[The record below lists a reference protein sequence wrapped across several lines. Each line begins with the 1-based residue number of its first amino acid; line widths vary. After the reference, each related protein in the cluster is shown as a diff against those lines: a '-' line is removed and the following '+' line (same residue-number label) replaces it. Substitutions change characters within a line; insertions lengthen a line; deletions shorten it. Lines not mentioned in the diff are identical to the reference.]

1 MLESDLA
8 FSCFATVF
16 CDACTG
22 LPLINCSSDC
32 VTARLLG
39 ICFVLNKQTDSSR
52 PAVLLLQLF
61 LGGNIATFHVL

>member
-8 FSCFATVF
+8 FSFFAIVV

-22 LPLINCSSDC
+22 RPLINCSSDC
-32 VTARLLG
+32 VTDRLLG
-39 ICFVLNKQTDSSR
+39 MCFVLNKRTDSSR

-61 LGGNIATFHVL
+61 LGGNIATFHAL